1 MTVNKAL
8 KKLITRG
15 KIRLDAGMGTE
26 ILIKKNL
33 RGGYIVYYLD
43 MFYYSSEKKYYK
55 TSQIRGFLNKCQE
68 SKKLIHPNM
77 DGYCFQ

>member
-1 MTVNKAL
+1 MTVNKTF

-15 KIRLDAGMGTE
+15 KVRLDMGMGTE
-26 ILIKKNL
+26 ILIEKNF

-43 MFYYSSEKKYYK
+43 MFCYGCEKQYYK
-55 TSQIRGFLNKCQE
+55 TSQIRSFLERCQK
-68 SKKLIHPNM
+68 SHKLIHPNM